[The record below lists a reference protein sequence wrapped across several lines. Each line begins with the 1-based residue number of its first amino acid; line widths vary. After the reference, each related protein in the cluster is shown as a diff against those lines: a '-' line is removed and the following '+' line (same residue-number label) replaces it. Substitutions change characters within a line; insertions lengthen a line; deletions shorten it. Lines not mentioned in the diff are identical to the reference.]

1 MEGRCKVI
9 PAPQDTWPNCSPDR
23 FREICGELA
32 AIYTAIH
39 AGKRIVWRDRDNER
53 WKDITQGPTVA
64 CIFSGRKFAIYAE
77 EPETVWAIRSAS
89 DPGLFHL
96 TSEKTV
102 SDGWLNDGLSVMV
115 FKCAHRTFRSGIPV
129 SDTTA
134 QQP

>member
-1 MEGRCKVI
+1 MI

-39 AGKRIVWRDRDNER
+39 AGKRIVWRDRDNEH

-64 CIFSGRKFAIYAE
+64 CIFSGRKFVIYAE

-89 DPGLFHL
+89 DPGLFH
-96 TSEKTV
+96 TTTDESVAK
-102 SDGWLNDGLSVMV
+102 GWRDDGLTVYGYELAGTS
-115 FKCAHRTFRSGIPV
+115 FRTL
-129 SDTTA
+129 
-134 QQP
+134 